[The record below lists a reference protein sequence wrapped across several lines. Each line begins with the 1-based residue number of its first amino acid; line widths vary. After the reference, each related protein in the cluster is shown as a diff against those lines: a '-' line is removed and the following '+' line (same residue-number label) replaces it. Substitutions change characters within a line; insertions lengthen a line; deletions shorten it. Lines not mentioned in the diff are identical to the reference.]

1 MVYIVLLMSICHCPR
16 KMKYFTISNSPI
28 GRILMMSDGENL
40 NALEAIGRRN
50 IALNGLAEK
59 KDLPVFKSANL
70 WLKKYFSGENPPISN
85 VPIKPLEGTPFQK
98 IVWKILLE
106 IPYGSTI
113 TYGEIAREAARRLG
127 KLKMS
132 AQAVGQAVGQN
143 PISIIIPC
151 HRVIGANGNLTGYNG
166 GIDVKIKLL
175 EIEGIDTS
183 RMSHPS
189 KNRRRK

>member
-1 MVYIVLLMSICHCPR
+1 
-16 KMKYFTISNSPI
+16 
-28 GRILMMSDGENL
+28 MMSDGENL
-40 NALEAIGRRN
+40 NALEAIVRRN
-50 IALNGLAEK
+50 IALNGLAENK
-59 KDLPVFKSANL
+59 EISVFKSANL

-106 IPYGSTI
+106 IPYGSTA

-183 RMSHPS
+183 RMSYLA
-189 KNRRRK
+189 KNGRRK

>member
-50 IALNGLAEK
+50 IASDGLAEK

-70 WLKKYFSGENPPISN
+70 WLKKYFSGGNPPISS

-183 RMSHPS
+183 RMSYPA
-189 KNRRRK
+189 KNGRRK

>member
-1 MVYIVLLMSICHCPR
+1 
-16 KMKYFTISNSPI
+16 
-28 GRILMMSDGENL
+28 MMSDGENL
-40 NALEAIGRRN
+40 NALEAIGRRD
-50 IALNGLAEK
+50 IASDGLAEK
-59 KDLPVFKSANL
+59 KEISVFKSANL
-70 WLKKYFSGENPPISN
+70 WLKKYFSGGNPPISS

-98 IVWKILLE
+98 IIWEILLE
-106 IPYGSTI
+106 IPYGSTT
-113 TYGEIAREAARRLG
+113 TYGEIAREAAGRLG

>member
-40 NALEAIGRRN
+40 NALEAIGRRD
-50 IALNGLAEK
+50 IALNGLAENK
-59 KDLPVFKSANL
+59 EISVFKSANL

-98 IVWKILLE
+98 IVWKILLK
-106 IPYGSTI
+106 IPYGSTA
-113 TYGEIAREAARRLG
+113 TYGEIASEVARRLG
-127 KLKMS
+127 KSKMS

>member
-40 NALEAIGRRN
+40 NALEAIGRRD
-50 IALNGLAEK
+50 IASDGLAENK
-59 KDLPVFKSANL
+59 EISVFKSANL

>member
-1 MVYIVLLMSICHCPR
+1 
-16 KMKYFTISNSPI
+16 
-28 GRILMMSDGENL
+28 MMSDGENL

-50 IALNGLAEK
+50 IALNGLAENK
-59 KDLPVFKSANL
+59 EISVFKSANL

-113 TYGEIAREAARRLG
+113 TYGEMAREAARRLG

-151 HRVIGANGNLTGYNG
+151 HRVIGANGNLTGYRG

-183 RMSHPS
+183 RLSYPAKS
-189 KNRRRK
+189 KWHKYYLESYIRIM

>member
-40 NALEAIGRRN
+40 NALEAIGRRD
-50 IALNGLAEK
+50 IASDGLAEK

-70 WLKKYFSGENPPISN
+70 WLKKYFSGGNPPISS

>member
-1 MVYIVLLMSICHCPR
+1 
-16 KMKYFTISNSPI
+16 MKYFTISNSPI

-40 NALEAIGRRN
+40 NALEAIGRRD
-50 IALNGLAEK
+50 IASDGLAENK
-59 KDLPVFKSANL
+59 EISVFKSANL

-98 IVWKILLE
+98 IIWEILLE

-113 TYGEIAREAARRLG
+113 TYGEIASEVAGRLG

-183 RMSHPS
+183 RMSNPS

>member
-40 NALEAIGRRN
+40 NALEAIGRRD
-50 IALNGLAEK
+50 IASDGLAEK

-183 RMSHPS
+183 RMSYPA
-189 KNRRRK
+189 KNGRRK